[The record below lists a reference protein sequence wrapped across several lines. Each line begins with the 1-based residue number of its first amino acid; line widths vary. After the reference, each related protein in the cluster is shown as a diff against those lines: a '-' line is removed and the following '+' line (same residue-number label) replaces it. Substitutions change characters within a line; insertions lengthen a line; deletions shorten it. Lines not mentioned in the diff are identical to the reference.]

1 MCLGQSL
8 VLAEAGATR
17 VPPEMESGEFSI
29 PLRPGQQ
36 IKQAFVVN
44 PMERDK
50 AMTHLMLSKNFHRLS
65 KEVGPAFLILI
76 LSMVFSIFSGEFAF
90 LRGWESLYHGLLR
103 FLRTTLFLCLPLFLL
118 PPIFDNLGSV
128 IRRRKGIFIQI
139 RRKQALE
146 TRPVKHWLFRPFQ
159 GIGIGLLFAT
169 KLLGVLQIVS
179 GSTATASILLP
190 RGQFQ
195 PGRLLVV
202 TGITILVS
210 LLLSTLWTMDDLGIR
225 YFNRKDYEIK
235 MVGKYVG
242 TLMPIV
248 FGLYGVFSL
257 FDQFSKMQALI
268 YLFQMI
274 VILYPS
280 FTVFSIFHARF
291 VQRRAE
297 DFSKRIFVEKQEF
310 RLFQKVV
317 KGEDDEERKN

>member
-1 MCLGQSL
+1 MLLPIYNKLG
-8 VLAEAGATR
+8 
-17 VPPEMESGEFSI
+17 
-29 PLRPGQQ
+29 
-36 IKQAFVVN
+36 FVFQR
-44 PMERDK
+44 MR
-50 AMTHLMLSKNFHRLS
+50 
-65 KEVGPAFLILI
+65 GILI
-76 LSMVFSIFSGEFAF
+76 QIEGKQEL
-90 LRGWESLYHGLLR
+90 
-103 FLRTTLFLCLPLFLL
+103 
-118 PPIFDNLGSV
+118 
-128 IRRRKGIFIQI
+128 QI
-139 RRKQALE
+139 R
-146 TRPVKHWLFRPFQ
+146 PIKHWFFRPFQ

-169 KLLGVLQIVS
+169 KLLGVLQIVT

-190 RGQFQ
+190 QGQFQ
-195 PGRLLVV
+195 PGRLLVG

-280 FTVFSIFHARF
+280 FTVFSVFHAHF
-291 VQRRAE
+291 VQRNIE
-297 DFSKRIFVEKQEF
+297 SLSKKLFPEKRDKCYHICGCEEMASGHDLGTQESEIIW
-310 RLFQKVV
+310 
-317 KGEDDEERKN
+317 G